1 MNKST
6 KIALGLCAV
15 KVGLEVTKYIS
26 EKWGNGEMK
35 KDIEK
40 FEKYVIDFANTKVEA
55 VRETIK
61 QVGAAGT
68 EIAKQTGE
76 CARLKEQNNRESEKE
91 IIETIERLRKDNED
105 GKNDEDIEFF
115 KNLLLEKQKTREE
128 RNNRREKE
136 ETEKRKA
143 REKAREREMY
153 MNYGLG
159 AIVFIGTALLVR
171 EAIIKINI

>member
-15 KVGLEVTKYIS
+15 KVALEVTKYIS
-26 EKWGNGEMK
+26 EKWGTGEMK

-91 IIETIERLRKDNED
+91 IIETIERLRKDNEN
-105 GKNDEDIEFF
+105 GINDKGIEYFE
-115 KNLLLEKQKTREE
+115 KLLLEKQKQQ
-128 RNNRREKE
+128 
-136 ETEKRKA
+136 KA
-143 REKAREREMY
+143 KQKEMY
-153 MNYGLG
+153 MRYGLG
-159 AIVFIGTALLVR
+159 AIAITGVVTGVVVIAR
-171 EAIIKINI
+171 EAIRSNI

>member
-15 KVGLEVTKYIS
+15 KVALEATKYIS
-26 EKWGNGEMK
+26 KKWGNGEMK

-91 IIETIERLRKDNED
+91 IIETIERLRKDNEN
-105 GKNDEDIEFF
+105 GINDKGIEYFE
-115 KNLLLEKQKTREE
+115 KLLLEKQKQQ
-128 RNNRREKE
+128 
-136 ETEKRKA
+136 KA
-143 REKAREREMY
+143 KQKEMY
-153 MNYGLG
+153 MRYGLG
-159 AIVFIGTALLVR
+159 AIAITGVVTGVVVIAR
-171 EAIIKINI
+171 EAIRSNI

>member
-15 KVGLEVTKYIS
+15 KVALEATKYIS
-26 EKWGNGEMK
+26 KKWGNGEMK

-91 IIETIERLRKDNED
+91 IIETIEKLRKDNENE
-105 GKNDEDIEFF
+105 KNDEGIKFYE
-115 KNLLLEKQKTREE
+115 NLLLQKQQKEK
-128 RNNRREKE
+128 
-136 ETEKRKA
+136 
-143 REKAREREMY
+143 EMY
-153 MNYGLG
+153 MRYGLG
-159 AIVFIGTALLVR
+159 AIAITGVVTGVVWVAR
-171 EAIIKINI
+171 EAIRSNI

>member
-61 QVGAAGT
+61 QVGVAGT

-91 IIETIERLRKDNED
+91 IIETIERLRKDNEN
-105 GKNDEDIEFF
+105 GINDKGIEYFE
-115 KNLLLEKQKTREE
+115 KLLLEKQKQQ
-128 RNNRREKE
+128 
-136 ETEKRKA
+136 KA
-143 REKAREREMY
+143 KQKEMY
-153 MNYGLG
+153 MRYGLG
-159 AIVFIGTALLVR
+159 AIAITGVVTGVVVIAR
-171 EAIIKINI
+171 EAIRSNI

>member
-1 MNKST
+1 MNRST

-91 IIETIERLRKDNED
+91 IIETIERLRKDNEN
-105 GKNDEDIEFF
+105 GINDKGIEYFE
-115 KNLLLEKQKTREE
+115 KLLLEKQKQQ
-128 RNNRREKE
+128 
-136 ETEKRKA
+136 KA
-143 REKAREREMY
+143 KQKEMY
-153 MNYGLG
+153 MRYGLG
-159 AIVFIGTALLVR
+159 AIAITGVVTGVVWVAR
-171 EAIIKINI
+171 EAIRSNI

>member
-91 IIETIERLRKDNED
+91 IIETIERLRKDNEN
-105 GKNDEDIEFF
+105 GINDKGIEYFE
-115 KNLLLEKQKTREE
+115 KLLLEKQKQQ
-128 RNNRREKE
+128 
-136 ETEKRKA
+136 KA
-143 REKAREREMY
+143 KQKEMY
-153 MNYGLG
+153 MRYGLG
-159 AIVFIGTALLVR
+159 AIAITGVVTGVVVIAR
-171 EAIIKINI
+171 EAIRSNI

>member
-1 MNKST
+1 MNRST

-15 KVGLEVTKYIS
+15 KVALEATKYIS
-26 EKWGNGEMK
+26 KKWGNGEMK

-91 IIETIERLRKDNED
+91 IIETIERLRKDNEN
-105 GKNDEDIEFF
+105 GINDKGIEYFE
-115 KNLLLEKQKTREE
+115 KLLLEKQKQQKAKQ
-128 RNNRREKE
+128 KE
-136 ETEKRKA
+136 MDMRD
-143 REKAREREMY
+143 
-153 MNYGLG
+153 GLG
-159 AIVFIGTALLVR
+159 AIAITGVVTGVVVIAR
-171 EAIIKINI
+171 EAIRSNI

>member
-6 KIALGLCAV
+6 KIALGLCAA
-15 KVGLEVTKYIS
+15 KVALEATKYIS
-26 EKWGNGEMK
+26 KKWGNGEMK

-91 IIETIERLRKDNED
+91 IIETIERLRKDNEN
-105 GKNDEDIEFF
+105 GINDKGIEYFE
-115 KNLLLEKQKTREE
+115 KLLLEKQKQQ
-128 RNNRREKE
+128 
-136 ETEKRKA
+136 KA
-143 REKAREREMY
+143 KQKEMY
-153 MNYGLG
+153 MRYGLG
-159 AIVFIGTALLVR
+159 AIAITGVVTGVVVIAR
-171 EAIIKINI
+171 EAIRSNI

>member
-1 MNKST
+1 MNRST

-76 CARLKEQNNRESEKE
+76 CARLKEKNDRESEKE
-91 IIETIERLRKDNED
+91 IIETIERLRKDNEN
-105 GKNDEDIEFF
+105 GINDKGIEYFE
-115 KNLLLEKQKTREE
+115 KLLLEKQKQQ
-128 RNNRREKE
+128 
-136 ETEKRKA
+136 KA
-143 REKAREREMY
+143 KQKEMY
-153 MNYGLG
+153 MRYGLG
-159 AIVFIGTALLVR
+159 AIAITGVVTGVVVIAR
-171 EAIIKINI
+171 EAIRSNI

>member
-26 EKWGNGEMK
+26 EKWGTGEMK

-91 IIETIERLRKDNED
+91 IIETIERLRKDNEN
-105 GKNDEDIEFF
+105 GINDKGIEYFE
-115 KNLLLEKQKTREE
+115 KLLLEKQKQQ
-128 RNNRREKE
+128 
-136 ETEKRKA
+136 KA
-143 REKAREREMY
+143 KQKEMY
-153 MNYGLG
+153 MRYGLG
-159 AIVFIGTALLVR
+159 AIAITGVVTGVVVIAR
-171 EAIIKINI
+171 EAIRSNI

>member
-1 MNKST
+1 MNRST

-15 KVGLEVTKYIS
+15 KVALEATKYIS
-26 EKWGNGEMK
+26 KKWGNGEMK

-91 IIETIERLRKDNED
+91 IIETIERLRKDNEN
-105 GKNDEDIEFF
+105 GINDKGIEYFE
-115 KNLLLEKQKTREE
+115 KLLLEKQKQQ
-128 RNNRREKE
+128 
-136 ETEKRKA
+136 KA
-143 REKAREREMY
+143 KQKEMY
-153 MNYGLG
+153 MRYGLG
-159 AIVFIGTALLVR
+159 AIAITGVVTGVVVIAR
-171 EAIIKINI
+171 EAIRSNI

>member
-15 KVGLEVTKYIS
+15 KVALEATKYIS
-26 EKWGNGEMK
+26 KKWGNGEMK

-68 EIAKQTGE
+68 EIAKQAGE
-76 CARLKEQNNRESEKE
+76 CARLKEQNNRESEKQ
-91 IIETIERLRKDNED
+91 IIETIERLIKDNED
-105 GKNDEDIEFF
+105 GENDEGIKFYE
-115 KNLLLEKQKTREE
+115 KLLLEKQKENDRKTKAK
-128 RNNRREKE
+128 EK
-136 ETEKRKA
+136 
-143 REKAREREMY
+143 EMY
-153 MNYGLG
+153 MKYGFG
-159 AIVFIGTALLVR
+159 AIAIIGVVTGVVWVAR
-171 EAIIKINI
+171 EAIRSNI